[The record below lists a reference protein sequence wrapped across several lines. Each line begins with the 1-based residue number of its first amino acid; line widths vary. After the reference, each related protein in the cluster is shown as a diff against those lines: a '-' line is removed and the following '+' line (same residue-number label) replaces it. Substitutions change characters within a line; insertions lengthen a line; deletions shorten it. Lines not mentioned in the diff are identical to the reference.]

1 MEPQTMVVNSVAYKA
16 GKRLNDITIDDISDV
31 VKEPDTFVWLGLWQP
46 EDAFMRKIQEEFSLH
61 DLAIE
66 DALCAHQ
73 RPKIETYGDSLF
85 IVVKTAQ
92 WEKEEVEY
100 GETHFFVGKNFL
112 ITVRHGASSSYTP
125 IRVKAEENPKLLSH
139 GPGFAL
145 YSVLDFI
152 VDNYRHIVG
161 KFEMM
166 IEDIESNMFKSEFDE
181 TAIEN
186 VYSLR
191 RHLLGLRNAAL
202 PMDEICNQLIHLHD
216 NVIHKEL
223 RAYVRDVQDHAR
235 HVASTLDDMREMLTN
250 AMHVNLA
257 LVTVKQNEVVKRLA
271 GWGAILAIPTV
282 IFSLYGMNFADMP
295 ELKFPWAYHTT
306 LGVTVIGCIFLY
318 RKLKRSGWL

>member
-1 MEPQTMVVNSVAYKA
+1 MEAQTMVVNCVAYKA
-16 GKRLNDITIDDISDV
+16 GKRLNDVTIDDISEV
-31 VKEPDTFVWLGLWQP
+31 VKQPDTFIWLGLWQP

-92 WEKEEVEY
+92 WVKEEVEY
-100 GETHFFVGKNFL
+100 GETHFFIGKNFL
-112 ITVRHGASSSYTP
+112 ITVRHGTSSSYAP
-125 IRVKAEENPKLLSH
+125 IRAKVEGNPKHLSY
-139 GPGFAL
+139 GPGFAM
-145 YSVLDFI
+145 YSVLDFV
-152 VDNYRHIVG
+152 VDNYRHIIG
-161 KFEMM
+161 EFETM
-166 IEDIESNMFKSEFDE
+166 IEGIESNMFKSEFDE

-191 RHLLGLRNAAL
+191 RHLLELRNAAL
-202 PMDEICNQLIHLHD
+202 PMDEICNQLIHLHED
-216 NVIHKEL
+216 VIHKEL
-223 RAYVRDVQDHAR
+223 RPYVRDVQDHAR
-235 HVASTLDDMREMLTN
+235 QVATTLDDMREMLTN

-282 IFSLYGMNFADMP
+282 IFSLYGMNFTDMP

-306 LGVTVIGCIFLY
+306 LGITVVGCIFLY
-318 RKLKRSGWL
+318 RKLKSSGWL

>member
-1 MEPQTMVVNSVAYKA
+1 METQAMVINCVAYKA
-16 GKRLNDITIDDISDV
+16 GKRLTDVTIEDISEV
-31 VKEPDTFVWLGLWQP
+31 VKEPDTFIWLGLWQP
-46 EDAFMRKIQEEFSLH
+46 EDAFMRKIQEEFGLH

-92 WEKEEVEY
+92 WMKEEVEY

-112 ITVRHGASSSYTP
+112 ISVRHGASSSYAP
-125 IRVKAEENPKLLSH
+125 IRAKAEENPKQLCH

-161 KFEMM
+161 KFETM
-166 IEDIESNMFKSEFDE
+166 IEDIESNMFRSEFDE

-191 RHLLGLRNAAL
+191 RNLLGLRNAAL
-202 PMDEICNQLIHLHD
+202 PMDEICNQLIHLHED
-216 NVIHKEL
+216 VIPKEL
-223 RAYVRDVQDHAR
+223 RAYVRDVQDHTR
-235 HVASTLDDMREMLTN
+235 QVASTIDDMREMLTN

-306 LGVTVIGCIFLY
+306 LGVTVAGCFFLY
-318 RKLKRSGWL
+318 QKLKRSGWL

>member
-1 MEPQTMVVNSVAYKA
+1 METQAMVINCVAYKA
-16 GKRLNDITIDDISDV
+16 GKRLTDVTIEDISEV
-31 VKEPDTFVWLGLWQP
+31 VKEPDTFIWLGLWQP
-46 EDAFMRKIQEEFSLH
+46 EDAFMRKIQEEFGLH

-92 WEKEEVEY
+92 WMKEEVEY

-112 ITVRHGASSSYTP
+112 ISVRHGASSSYAP
-125 IRVKAEENPKLLSH
+125 IRAKAEENPKQLCH

-161 KFEMM
+161 KFETM
-166 IEDIESNMFKSEFDE
+166 IEDIESNMFRSEFDE

-191 RHLLGLRNAAL
+191 RNLLGLRNAAL
-202 PMDEICNQLIHLHD
+202 PMDEICNQLIHLHED
-216 NVIHKEL
+216 VIPKEL
-223 RAYVRDVQDHAR
+223 RAYVRDVQDHTR
-235 HVASTLDDMREMLTN
+235 QVASTLDDMREMLTN

-282 IFSLYGMNFADMP
+282 IFSLYGMNFSDMP

-306 LGVTVIGCIFLY
+306 LGVTVAGCFFLY
-318 RKLKRSGWL
+318 QKLKRSGWL